1 MTERSIS
8 HAHDKLRGMSDLG
21 MWQVWVETGGTFTD
35 CVAVDP
41 SGGVHRA
48 KVLSS
53 SRLRG
58 SLVESIGERRWRI
71 RERWNAPANFVRG
84 QIFRFLDTA
93 ANAPAVK
100 ILAFDPGA
108 KTIELDA
115 NIDPPVGA
123 PFEVCFSFEAPV
135 LAARLV
141 TRALPDQPLPPLALR
156 VATTRGTNALL
167 THRGTPPAFFVTAG
181 FADLLEIG
189 TQQRPDLF
197 ALDIVKAQPLTGDVV
212 EVEERLSADGV
223 VLRPLDEATVAEAA
237 RRLVAQGVRTAAVA
251 LMHSYR
257 NPIPER
263 RVAEI
268 LRAAGFTHVSV
279 SSELAPFIK
288 LLPRAQTATVNAYLA
303 PILNSYLD
311 GIRSE
316 LPPKETGSTLHVMT
330 SAGGLMRSA
339 DFHAKDSLL
348 SGPAGGVVGALYA
361 GRAAGYERIIA
372 FDMGGTSTDVAR
384 CDGALDYLWEHRVG
398 DAHLVAP
405 ALAIESVAAGGG
417 SICRAD
423 RHGLHV
429 GPESAGAEPGP
440 ACYGAGGPLTITDV
454 NLLLGRVDGDT
465 FEIPLD
471 YAAAERAA
479 DSLVADLA
487 RHTGETPDRDAVL
500 NGLLDIANE
509 RMADAI
515 RRISL
520 RRGYDPAEYAL
531 VAFGG
536 AGDQH
541 ACAVARRLG
550 IRTVIVPADASLLSA
565 WGLGQAAIERFAER
579 QVLQPLTEEWEQ
591 ALAAVWAQLEQEA
604 VASLL
609 AEGVVAE
616 RIAVRRRIVTL
627 RLAGQE
633 TGLEIE
639 PTAGSHLTDLFAER
653 YAAIYG
659 YRPAPG
665 RGIEVEAVRVVV
677 GAETRPVG
685 TVRNETSVSSVRA
698 DPGWVATA
706 QPSGATILTATD
718 VVPVTEGDAPDAVRE
733 TLFAGRF
740 TAIAEEMGEALRRTA
755 LSTNVK
761 ERLDFSCALLDPDG
775 RLVANAAHIPV
786 HLGALGECVRRVRE
800 ALPLSPGDVAVT
812 NHPAWGG
819 SHLPD
824 VTVITPVFDDAD
836 AVLLGWVAN
845 RAHHAEIGGTRP
857 GSMPPNATTLA
868 EEGVVLPPTYL
879 VRAGQ
884 PQLDAVYE
892 ILTSAPYPTRAPDY
906 NRADLEAALAAN
918 QRGARLLKQL
928 AREHGAAEV
937 WRHME
942 RVQSRA
948 ETILR
953 ENLRSLGNGDYAATE
968 HLDDGTPITV
978 RITVDDGA
986 AIIDFA
992 GTGPVHP
999 GNLNATPAIAASAV
1013 LYVLRLLVR
1022 GTLPLNEGLLRPITL
1037 HLPPGSIA
1045 NPRFDP
1051 DDPAKCLAVVGGNTE
1066 TSQRIVD
1073 TLLKALGLA
1082 AGSQGTM
1089 NNTLWGNDRFGYYE
1103 TVCGGAGATP
1113 NAPGASA
1120 VHTHMT
1126 NTRITDTEV
1135 IETRYPVRIE
1145 RFAIRRG
1152 SGGAG
1157 QHPGGDG
1164 VIRETTFLAPM
1175 TLSVL
1180 TQHRTEG
1187 PYGIVGGEKGQP
1199 GRQRIFRQGDEV
1211 VGLGS
1216 VDGCD
1221 VETGDRLV
1229 LETPGGGGFGYPF
1242 P

>member
-1 MTERSIS
+1 
-8 HAHDKLRGMSDLG
+8 LN
-21 MWQVWVETGGTFTD
+21 ETA
-35 CVAVDP
+35 VA
-41 SGGVHRA
+41 
-48 KVLSS
+48 
-53 SRLRG
+53 
-58 SLVESIGERRWRI
+58 E
-71 RERWNAPANFVRG
+71 
-84 QIFRFLDTA
+84 TA
-93 ANAPAVK
+93 QQ
-100 ILAFDPGA
+100 
-108 KTIELDA
+108 
-115 NIDPPVGA
+115 
-123 PFEVCFSFEAPV
+123 
-135 LAARLV
+135 LAAR
-141 TRALPDQPLPPLALR
+141 
-156 VATTRGTNALL
+156 
-167 THRGTPPAFFVTAG
+167 
-181 FADLLEIG
+181 
-189 TQQRPDLF
+189 
-197 ALDIVKAQPLTGDVV
+197 
-212 EVEERLSADGV
+212 
-223 VLRPLDEATVAEAA
+223 
-237 RRLVAQGVRTAAVA
+237 GVRTAAIA

-257 NPIPER
+257 NPIHER

-268 LRAAGFTHVSV
+268 LWAAGFTHVSV
-279 SSELAPFIK
+279 SSDLAPFIK
-288 LLPRAQTATVNAYLA
+288 LLPRAQTAVVNAYLA
-303 PILNSYLD
+303 PILNAYLG
-311 GIRSE
+311 GIQIE
-316 LPPKETGSTLHVMT
+316 LPPEEGRPTLHVMT
-330 SAGGLMRSA
+330 SAGGLVRSA

-348 SGPAGGVVGALYA
+348 SGPAGGVVGALHA
-361 GRAAGYERIIA
+361 GRAAGWERIIA

-384 CDGALDYLWEHRVG
+384 CDGTFEYLWEHRIG

-429 GPESAGAEPGP
+429 GPESAGADPGP

-454 NLLLGRVDGDT
+454 NLLLGRVDGER

-479 DSLVADLA
+479 DSLLADLA
-487 RHTGETPDRDAVL
+487 RHTGESPDQDAVL

-541 ACAVARRLG
+541 ACAVAGRLG

-565 WGLGQAAIERFAER
+565 WGLGRAAIERFAER
-579 QVLQPLTEEWEQ
+579 QVLRPLDEAWES
-591 ALAAVWAQLEQEA
+591 ALPSLWADLEQDA
-604 VASLL
+604 TMALR
-609 AEGVVAE
+609 AEGGADE
-616 RIAVRRRIVTL
+616 RIAIRRRIVTL

-633 TGLEIE
+633 AGLEIE
-639 PTAGSHLTDLFAER
+639 PTAGNGLADLFAER

-659 YRPAPG
+659 YQPG
-665 RGIEVEAVRVVV
+665 AGRVIEVEAVRVVA
-677 GAETRPVG
+677 GAETPDIGVAQREIPAP
-685 TVRNETSVSSVRA
+685 SVRA
-698 DPGWVATA
+698 DAGWTATMH
-706 QPSGATILTATD
+706 PSGATILTTTGAMPISERD
-718 VVPVTEGDAPDAVRE
+718 SPDAVRE

-761 ERLDFSCALLDPDG
+761 ERLDFSCALLDPEG

-786 HLGALGECVRRVRE
+786 HLGALGECARRVRE
-800 ALPLSPGDVAVT
+800 ALSLGPGDVAVT

-836 AVLLGWVAN
+836 TVLLGWVAN

-884 PQLDAVYE
+884 PQLDEVCRM
-892 ILTSAPYPTRAPDY
+892 LTNAPYPTRTPGD

-918 QRGARLLKQL
+918 QRGSNLLKKL
-928 AREHGAAEV
+928 AHEHGSAEV

-948 ETILR
+948 ETVLR
-953 ENLRSLGNGDYAATE
+953 ESLRSLGNGDYGATE
-968 HLDDGTPITV
+968 YLDDGTPIAV
-978 RITVDDGA
+978 RIAVEDGA
-986 AIIDFA
+986 AVIDFA
-992 GTGPVHP
+992 GTGPVNP
-999 GNLNATPAIAASAV
+999 GNLNATPAIATSAV

-1022 GTLPLNEGLLRPITL
+1022 EPLPLNEGLLRPITL
-1037 HLPPGSIA
+1037 RLPPGTLV
-1045 NPRFDP
+1045 NPEFDR
-1051 DDPAKCLAVVGGNTE
+1051 DDPAKCPAVVGGNTE

-1089 NNTLWGNDRFGYYE
+1089 NNTLWGSDRFGYYE
-1103 TVCGGAGATP
+1103 TVCGGAGATA

-1126 NTRITDTEV
+1126 NTRITDTEI

-1145 RFAIRRG
+1145 RFAVRRD

-1157 QHPGGDG
+1157 KHPGGDG
-1164 VIRETTFLAPM
+1164 VIRETMFLAPM

-1180 TQHRTEG
+1180 TQHRKG
-1187 PYGIVGGEKGQP
+1187 RPYGLKGGKIGTL
-1199 GRQRIFRQGDEV
+1199 GRQRVFRTTGEV
-1211 VGLGS
+1211 IELSS
-1216 VDGCD
+1216 VDGCE
-1221 VETGDRLV
+1221 VLPGDRLI
-1229 LETPGGGGFGYPF
+1229 LETPGGGGWGGYSYSNR
-1242 P
+1242 